1 MKKGTRIFAIASTAL
16 MLNACSIWDD
26 ETGAGT
32 TGSLSGTAA
41 TGAPIANGA
50 ITVKCAGG
58 SDLQTTTASDGQWS
72 VTLSGHTLPC
82 AVQVSA
88 GGGQNLH
95 SLAYEIGTVNV
106 TPLTDLVVAN
116 LVGVDPANWF
126 AGLGP
131 SAWQAITSTA
141 VGTAVGNIKTALNLP
156 ALQSLDPIRDSFQA
170 RAGNTMDD
178 ILEALADALASS
190 GMDYGQLLAAAY
202 SANFANAVQTLATAL
217 NTAYANHTSG
227 SGAGSSGGSS
237 SGGGSSAGG
246 TGGSGSGGSNTAPV
260 LSSGSGYHIAYSGY
274 QVGIDGRNDVTATFD
289 AVNGGL
295 TAYTWNTNPQ
305 ESPSIGTMKN
315 ADLWGN
321 GVVTIGRWHD
331 GTWAG
336 TFFTMPALTL
346 RLYGGFHYAVGT
358 ASSAIP
364 GSGQAAYAITAQT
377 QMTWSNYT
385 TNLGGLGEVSGNVA
399 VDFGAKKVA
408 LDLQFPLGGIVCT
421 IQTTGGTAS
430 PSSSQISIG
439 ATDATVSGNDR
450 IGRCDNGR
458 SQHYVYARGFF
469 ADADGKYL
477 ALALR
482 FDDTT
487 GSAWGSV
494 VMVLTKE
501 GSTGGSSA
509 GSGGSGG
516 GSSSGSSGGGSAGGT
531 VTLGGGASS
540 TAPFFGGAVP
550 TTFTPT
556 TLPASSTMPL
566 KWEVNEMFSLS
577 VAANLVHLYY
587 NNGQWSVMLT
597 SSDQKGVT
605 IDTAN
610 RRVTFTNTPLAP
622 AAFASGTVTLN
633 GTLSW

>member
-1 MKKGTRIFAIASTAL
+1 MKTRTKVFSIASAAL
-16 MLNACSIWDD
+16 MLSACSIWDD
-26 ETGAGT
+26 DTGSGT

-58 SDLQTTTASDGQWS
+58 NDLQTTTASNGQWS

-82 AVQVSA
+82 AVQVGA

-116 LVGVDPANWF
+116 LVGTEPASWF

-131 SAWQAITSTA
+131 SAWQAITSAA
-141 VGTAVGNIKTALNLP
+141 VGTAVGNLRTALNLP
-156 ALQSLDPIRDSFQA
+156 ALQSLDPIRDAFQA
-170 RAGNTMDD
+170 TAGNTMDD
-178 ILEALADALASS
+178 ILESLADALAST
-190 GMDYGQLLAAAY
+190 GMNYGQLLAAAY
-202 SANFANAVQTLATAL
+202 SANFASAVQTLATAL
-217 NTAYANHTSG
+217 NTAYASHAAG
-227 SGAGSSGGSS
+227 GGGSSGGSS
-237 SGGGSSAGG
+237 GG
-246 TGGSGSGGSNTAPV
+246 TGGTGTGGGSGGNNTAPV
-260 LSSGSGYHIAYSGY
+260 LASGSGYHIAYSGY

-289 AVNGGL
+289 AANGGL

-346 RLYGGFHYAVGT
+346 RPYGGFHYAVGT

-377 QMTWSNYT
+377 RMTWSNFS
-385 TNLGGLGEVSGNVA
+385 TNDSGLGDVSGNVA

-408 LDLQFPLGGIVCT
+408 LDLQFPLGNSVCT

-430 PSSSQISIG
+430 PSSSQIGIG
-439 ATDATVSGNDR
+439 ATDAMVSGSDR
-450 IGRCDNGR
+450 IGRCNNG
-458 SQHYVYARGFF
+458 STQHHVYARGFF

-501 GSTGGSSA
+501 GSAGGSSA

-516 GSSSGSSGGGSAGGT
+516 GSASGGSSGGGSAGGT

-540 TAPFFGGAVP
+540 TAPFFSGAVP

-556 TLPASSTMPL
+556 TLPTGGTMPL
-566 KWEVNEMFSLS
+566 KWEVSEMFSLS
-577 VAANLVHLYY
+577 VAATVVQLYY
-587 NNGQWSVMLT
+587 NNGQWTVMLT

-622 AAFASGTVTLN
+622 AVFASGTVTLN